1 MLAKMRAKRSVHVV
15 SEMLLERVDRY
26 SRNQRNELILV
37 VDCTRGQHKHQRR
50 KRRGLTVSTVL
61 LRALV
66 RSMLDLDGDSC
77 SSLALLDD
85 LLDLVV
91 DLKRSTT
98 KDERVSGE
106 KSRNRAEYVHLAKVD
121 DLLLLRLGVGANDT
135 ERSPNAQSSLGNV
148 ASNDD
153 SCVKMSQ
160 GGELRRARDRRT
172 ITLGEAGDDL
182 ELAGPNGLWCG
193 VDTLRL
199 DDTGVVGLERV
210 EKMVDDVGCE
220 GGVGEV
226 ATGTEETTNP

>member
-1 MLAKMRAKRSVHVV
+1 M
-15 SEMLLERVDRY
+15 
-26 SRNQRNELILV
+26 
-37 VDCTRGQHKHQRR
+37 
-50 KRRGLTVSTVL
+50 STVL